1 VRENTEDIQ
10 MNGSTVTRFH
20 IPTKIV
26 RGIGAVE
33 QLGDEAKALGAE
45 RVLVVTDE
53 NLIEAGLI
61 EKVEESLKAAG
72 IEAVVFDEGIP
83 DPTAKLMEKG
93 AEIISNGD
101 FGVIIG
107 VGGGSNIDAAKGM
120 SVLAS
125 NPGSICDYEGSEKFA
140 NPPMPMIAVPTTAG
154 TGSEVTYA
162 SVVTDTERDYKFVV
176 WSSLIPPRVAI
187 LDPQMPA
194 TAPAMIRISAGMDA
208 LTHAVESYVSK
219 NANPYSESLAL
230 SAIRLISENLRM
242 SIADANNAEAMS
254 NMQLAANMA
263 GMAFTNTRLGIVHAI
278 ALPPSALF
286 HVPHGIANAILL
298 PYGMEFNLIGNP
310 QKFTD
315 IAYAMGENVEGLT
328 LMEAA
333 MLAADAVRDLAS
345 DIGAPRNLASVG
357 VGEDAIPKMAEDGM
371 KSGHLAVNP
380 RQVNIED
387 VVKIFSDAL

>member
-1 VRENTEDIQ
+1 

-20 IPTKIV
+20 IPTKVV
-26 RGIGAVE
+26 RGIGAIE
-33 QLGDEAKALGAE
+33 QLGEEAKALGAE
-45 RVLVVTDE
+45 RALVVTDK
-53 NLIEAGLI
+53 NLVEAGLV
-61 EKVEESLKAAG
+61 EKVEKPLKSAG
-72 IEAVVFDEGIP
+72 IEVDVLDEGMP
-83 DPTAKLMEKG
+83 DPTVKFVEKG
-93 AEIISNGD
+93 TEIIRNGN

-107 VGGGSNIDAAKGM
+107 LGGGSNIDAAKAM
-120 SVLAS
+120 SVMAS
-125 NPGSICDYEGSEKFA
+125 NPGSICDYEGSDKFS
-140 NPPMPMIAVPTTAG
+140 NPPMPIIAVPTTAG

-162 SVVTDTERDYKFVV
+162 SVVTDTDRDYKFVV

-219 NANPYSESLAL
+219 NASPYSESLAL
-230 SAIRLISENLRM
+230 SAIKLVSDNLRQ
-242 SIADANNAEAMS
+242 SIADASNAEAMA

-298 PYGMEFNLIGNP
+298 PHGMEFNLIGNP
-310 QKFTD
+310 RKFVD
-315 IAYAMGENVEGLT
+315 IACAMGENVDGLT
-328 LMEAA
+328 IMEAA
-333 MLAADAVRDLAS
+333 ELAVDAVKNLAM
-345 DIGAPRNLASVG
+345 DIGAPQTLESVG
-357 VGEDAIPKMAEDGM
+357 AKRESIPKMAEDGM

-380 RQVNIED
+380 RQVSIED
-387 VVKIFSDAL
+387 VVKVFEAAF

>member
-1 VRENTEDIQ
+1 

-20 IPTKIV
+20 IPTKVV

-33 QLGDEAKALGAE
+33 QLGEEAKALGAK
-45 RVLVVTDE
+45 RALVVTDK
-53 NLIEAGLI
+53 NLAEAGLV
-61 EKVEESLKAAG
+61 EKVEGPLKSAG
-72 IEAVVFDEGIP
+72 IEVDVLDEGMP
-83 DPTAKLMEKG
+83 DPTVKFVEKG
-93 AEIISNGD
+93 TEVIRNGN

-107 VGGGSNIDAAKGM
+107 LGGGSNIDAAKAM
-120 SVLAS
+120 SVMAS
-125 NPGSICDYEGSEKFA
+125 NPGSICDYEGSDKFS
-140 NPPMPMIAVPTTAG
+140 NPPMPIIAVPTTAG

-162 SVVTDTERDYKFVV
+162 SVVTDTDRDYKFVV

-230 SAIRLISENLRM
+230 SAIKLVSDNLRQ
-242 SIADANNAEAMS
+242 SIADASNAEAMA

-286 HVPHGIANAILL
+286 HIPHGIANAILL
-298 PYGMEFNLIGNP
+298 PYGMDFNLIGNP
-310 QKFTD
+310 RKFVD
-315 IAYAMGENVEGLT
+315 IAYAMGENVSGMT
-328 LMEAA
+328 VMEAA
-333 MLAADAVRDLAS
+333 MLAPEAVKNLAI
-345 DIGAPRNLASVG
+345 DIDAPRNLETVG
-357 VGEDAIPKMAEDGM
+357 AKRESIPKMAEDGM

-380 RQVNIED
+380 RQVSIED
-387 VVKIFSDAL
+387 VVEIFEAAF

>member
-1 VRENTEDIQ
+1 

-20 IPTKIV
+20 IPTKVV

-33 QLGDEAKALGAE
+33 QLGEEAKALGAK
-45 RVLVVTDE
+45 RALVITDK
-53 NLIEAGLI
+53 NLAEAGLV
-61 EKVEESLKAAG
+61 EKVEEPLKSAG
-72 IEAVVFDEGIP
+72 IEVDVLDEGMP
-83 DPTAKLMEKG
+83 DPTVKFVEKG
-93 AEIISNGD
+93 TEIIRNGN

-107 VGGGSNIDAAKGM
+107 LGGGSNIDAAKAM
-120 SVLAS
+120 SVMAS
-125 NPGSICDYEGSEKFA
+125 NPGSICDYEGSDKFS
-140 NPPMPMIAVPTTAG
+140 NPPMPIIAVPTTAG

-162 SVVTDTERDYKFVV
+162 SVVTDTDRDYKFVV

-194 TAPAMIRISAGMDA
+194 TAPVMIRISAGMDA

-230 SAIRLISENLRM
+230 SAIKLVSDNLRQ
-242 SIADANNAEAMS
+242 SIADASNAEAMA

-286 HVPHGIANAILL
+286 HIPHGIANAILL
-298 PYGMEFNLIGNP
+298 PFGMEFNLIGNP
-310 QKFTD
+310 GKFVD
-315 IAYAMGENVEGLT
+315 IACAMGENVSGLT
-328 LMEAA
+328 VMEAA
-333 MLAADAVRDLAS
+333 MLAPEAV
-345 DIGAPRNLASVG
+345 RNLAIDIDAPRTLESVG
-357 VGEDAIPKMAEDGM
+357 AKRESIPKMAEDGM

-380 RQVNIED
+380 RQVIIED
-387 VVKIFSDAL
+387 VVEIFEAAF

>member
-1 VRENTEDIQ
+1 

-20 IPTKIV
+20 IPTKVV

-33 QLGDEAKALGAE
+33 QLGEEAKALGAK
-45 RVLVVTDE
+45 RALVVTDK
-53 NLIEAGLI
+53 NLAEAGLV
-61 EKVEESLKAAG
+61 EKVEGPLKSAG
-72 IEAVVFDEGIP
+72 IEVDVLDEGMP
-83 DPTAKLMEKG
+83 DPTVKFVEKG
-93 AEIISNGD
+93 TEVIRNGN

-107 VGGGSNIDAAKGM
+107 LGGGSNIDAAKAM
-120 SVLAS
+120 SVMAS
-125 NPGSICDYEGSEKFA
+125 NPGSICDYEGSDKFS
-140 NPPMPMIAVPTTAG
+140 NPPMPIIAVPTTAG

-162 SVVTDTERDYKFVV
+162 SVVTDTDRDYKFVV

-230 SAIRLISENLRM
+230 SAIKLVSDNLRQ
-242 SIADANNAEAMS
+242 SIADASNAEAMA

-286 HVPHGIANAILL
+286 HIPHGIANAILL
-298 PYGMEFNLIGNP
+298 PYGMDFNLIGNP
-310 QKFTD
+310 RKFVD
-315 IAYAMGENVEGLT
+315 IAYAMGENVSGMT
-328 LMEAA
+328 VMEAA
-333 MLAADAVRDLAS
+333 MLAPEAVRNLAI
-345 DIGAPRNLASVG
+345 DIDAPRNLETVG
-357 VGEDAIPKMAEDGM
+357 AERESIPKMAEDGM

-380 RQVNIED
+380 RQVSIED
-387 VVKIFSDAL
+387 VVEIFEAAF